1 MENKINIDFNNADL
15 VLEQFNKAEPNDDQ
29 KVLRLIPVSNFNE
42 VEITDSNIE
51 NNSNFISNIFD

>member
-15 VLEQFNKAEPNDDQ
+15 VLEQFNKGEQNDDQ

>member
-15 VLEQFNKAEPNDDQ
+15 VLEQFNKAEQNDDQ

>member
-15 VLEQFNKAEPNDDQ
+15 VLEQFNKAEQNDDQ

-42 VEITDSNIE
+42 HAKNLWLQEIWAKKVRPNW
-51 NNSNFISNIFD
+51 